1 MFHILVTRWVYTM
14 GFVNCFSFDTFTKY
28 DSPIYYYIVAQ
39 FGRGRDLP
47 SATGVRL

>member
-1 MFHILVTRWVYTM
+1 MFHILVTRCVYTM
-14 GFVNCFSFDTFTKY
+14 RFVNCFSFDTFTKLIRFTY
-28 DSPIYYYIVAQ
+28 LLLIAQ